1 MKVKNALK
9 VFYFALVLFGL
20 SACTVAEEYDI
31 FHRDGKTYITS
42 LKVRS
47 GASAG
52 SNLGTRTFFDTG
64 DNFGAVYW
72 EDGTTNTA
80 WKGLETG
87 DTIYR
92 PDHIYFFDKNMKNY
106 GYVDN
111 ISEFYCAE
119 QTTRY
124 YSGHYDFDNYQW
136 ATFNLLKGKTPLMV
150 NAEGDPHSYY
160 GYYCP
165 RIVGH
170 NLETDVFDFYKTN
183 QVGQG
188 NVVLRNFL
196 REHDVLRLEV
206 PDNTTGTE
214 NQQSADG
221 SNGIFEIPD
230 EACLTIDDQD
240 GRIRVPDIYFSHIF
254 ALVEVALVRNPDAV
268 KEGEVNPGGFDLSN
282 NLRNV
287 FNFQSDNDGGV
298 VYGDPQLSDWPLTT
312 VDLCGSGNTNFL
324 FVTCYKFSD
333 IGKWEPNSYG
343 TNYRCVRPVDD
354 NVSIVTAND
363 TLKYYFLV
371 RSYNKLSTMSLV
383 IHTPQFEAGGDVVE
397 GSDYCRTIKFTFTK
411 PNSFLFYP
419 GKYYRISIDVG
430 VPEQFS
436 DNNTRTDKNW
446 IESSFNM
453 LRPSKEMN
461 LDAWGIKGYEET
473 WGGTS

>member
-47 GASAG
+47 GASTG

-87 DTIYR
+87 DSIYG

-106 GYVDN
+106 GYVDS

-124 YSGHYDFDNYQW
+124 KPGDYDFDNYQW
-136 ATFNLLKGKTPLMV
+136 ATFNLLKGKTPLKV

-170 NLETDVFDFYKTN
+170 NLETDDFVFYITN

-206 PDNTTGTE
+206 PDKTTGTK
-214 NQQSADG
+214 NKQSADG
-221 SNGIFEIPD
+221 SNNGIFEIPD

-254 ALVEVALVRNPDAV
+254 ALVEVALVRNDSAV
-268 KEGEVNPGGFDLSN
+268 AKRTNNSGGLNLSN

-298 VYGDPQLSDWPLTT
+298 VYPDPQPSDWPLTT
-312 VDLCGSGNTNFL
+312 VDLRGVSEESKAP
-324 FVTCYKFSD
+324 FVLSYKFSD
-333 IGKWEPNSYG
+333 IGKWEPNQVGVY
-343 TNYRCVRPVDD
+343 YRCVRPVDD

-371 RSYNKLSTMSLV
+371 RSYNYLSTMSLV
-383 IHTPQFEAGGDVVE
+383 IHTPSYNAERKVID
-397 GSDYCRTIKFTFTK
+397 GSDYTRAIKFTFTN

-430 VPEQFS
+430 VPKSFKES
-436 DNNTRTDKNW
+436 RKDNNWMDH
-446 IESSFNM
+446 SSNM
-453 LRPSKEMN
+453 LRPSEEMD
-461 LDAWGIKGYEET
+461 LAAWKIKGYEESPT
-473 WGGTS
+473 GDF